1 MVSKV
6 NSKPVSVLT
15 IIFVAFF
22 VIVALTMFFAVR
34 WLDIN
39 PLKSVTKQ
47 KIVSPQKVRASAP
60 PDNFPVVSIT
70 KKQLR
75 SVNSNLV
82 YVNMTVHNTLGEGN
96 VIFEINKEW
105 APLGAARFEEL
116 VKANYFD
123 DARFFRVIK
132 VTSTSR
138 NFFILIVNHF

>member
-1 MVSKV
+1 MVSRV

-15 IIFVAFF
+15 VIFVAFF
-22 VIVALTMFFAVR
+22 VIVTLTMFFAVR

-39 PLKSVTKQ
+39 PLKSGAKQ
-47 KIVSPQKVRASAP
+47 NIVHQQTIKASAP
-60 PDNFPVVSIT
+60 LDNFPVVSIT

-96 VIFEINKEW
+96 VIFEINKDW

-132 VTSTSR
+132 VSSITETFCLCS
-138 NFFILIVNHF
+138 

>member
-15 IIFVAFF
+15 VIFVAFF
-22 VIVALTMFFAVR
+22 VIVTLTMFFAVR

-39 PLKSVTKQ
+39 PLKSGAKQ
-47 KIVSPQKVRASAP
+47 NIVHQQTIKASVP
-60 PDNFPVVSIT
+60 LDNFPVVSIT

-96 VIFEINKEW
+96 VIFEINKDW

-132 VTSTSR
+132 VSSITET
-138 NFFILIVNHF
+138 FCLCF